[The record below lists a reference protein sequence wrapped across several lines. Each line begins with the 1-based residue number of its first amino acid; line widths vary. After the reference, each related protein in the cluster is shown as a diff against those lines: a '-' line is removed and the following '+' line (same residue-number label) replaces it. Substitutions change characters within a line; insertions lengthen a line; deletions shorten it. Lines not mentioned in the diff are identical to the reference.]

1 MLQSI
6 SWQEFFTAVSLILGT
21 YYAISTLLL
30 YSGEITSIFKQRKP
44 TTIGESSSTNQN
56 ESKDS
61 NDLMGKV
68 KYMTTVNVPHEKSVD
83 AEDVTVSNSDE
94 VNLKP
99 LDDIDESITISV
111 PDSPEATLAKAVSEL
126 LKQAKSLLA
135 EFPPHD
141 KDEALLAFNPL
152 FSKFPQLIGTTF
164 QEEVS
169 ELIHGTLSQNANIQ
183 IDLKDIKSWWT
194 DEESND

>member
-6 SWQEFFTAVSLILGT
+6 SWQEFLTAASLILGI
-21 YYAISTLLL
+21 YYTISTLLL
-30 YSGEITSIFKQRKP
+30 YSGEIKSIFKRKKANS
-44 TTIGESSSTNQN
+44 IEESIATDQSDSN
-56 ESKDS
+56 ES

-68 KYMTTVNVPHEKSVD
+68 KYMTAVNVPHEKSVD
-83 AEDVTVSNSDE
+83 AEEVTIKESDKVE
-94 VNLKP
+94 LNR
-99 LDDIDESITISV
+99 LDDSEDSVTISI

-135 EFPPHD
+135 EFPPRD

-152 FSKFPQLIGTTF
+152 FSKFPQLVGTNF
-164 QEEVS
+164 QDEVS
-169 ELIHGTLSQNANIQ
+169 ELIHSALSSNTDIQ

-194 DEESND
+194 DDDSNA